1 MSKEL
6 KALFEGIQVAE
17 GFEKKVETIFE
28 VAVAE
33 AAEDRITKQAK
44 SLEESFDKRLK
55 EAKEEFV
62 KDADEKIEKKVD
74 EAIVEW
80 AAANA
85 VGIDGHIKVGLAESF
100 LAGLTQLFLEHQV
113 AVPDAD
119 DKKIV
124 ESLEAELTS
133 AKSQLQESIENA
145 SKLTT
150 ITEDYKRAEI
160 IKELTEGLADTQRDR
175 IQRLTKEFSFINESE
190 FKEKLTIIVENFAPD
205 QFKKKSEEV
214 KPEDDEKI
222 KAAKEKAIKEA
233 EALKD
238 KEDGKVM
245 DEVTNES
252 TIDPFMA
259 EIMAS
264 IKSKK

>member
-33 AAEDRITKQAK
+33 AAEERIAKQAK
-44 SLEESFDKRLK
+44 TIEESFEKRLT

-80 AAANA
+80 AKANA
-85 VGIDGHIKVGLAESF
+85 IGVDGYVKVGLAESF
-100 LAGLTQLFLEHQV
+100 LSGLTKLFLEHQV

-124 ESLEAELTS
+124 ESLESELASLKT
-133 AKSQLQESIENA
+133 KLQESVTKTSE
-145 SKLTT
+145 LTQL
-150 ITEDYKRAEI
+150 TEAHARAEI

-175 IQRLTKEFSFINESE
+175 IQRLSKEFSFVNESE
-190 FKEKLTIIVENFAPD
+190 FKEKLSIIVESIAPD
-205 QFKKKSEEV
+205 KFKKAGEEG
-214 KPEDDEKI
+214 KPEEDEKV

-233 EALKD
+233 EALK
-238 KEDGKVM
+238 KVGDGKVV
-245 DEVTNES
+245 EEQVTEAV
-252 TIDPFMA
+252 IDPFIA
-259 EIMAS
+259 QALLAITG
-264 IKSKK
+264 KK